1 MRHALQLSKNALLT
15 KYNSG
20 EDAPVLYF
28 IFFGVITMNDNRH
41 TENLTIHHKVKDYA
55 VWRKGYDDHEK
66 ARHAAGITNGRVFRS
81 AEDPNDVLILQDVA
95 DVAQARTWLGGDEL
109 KAAMTKAGVIG
120 SPNVRFAS

>member
-1 MRHALQLSKNALLT
+1 M
-15 KYNSG
+15 
-20 EDAPVLYF
+20 
-28 IFFGVITMNDNRH
+28 GVIRHYTLFLSGVMPMNAQNQ

-55 VWRKGYDDHEK
+55 AWRKGYDDHEK
-66 ARHAAGITNGRVFRS
+66 ARHAAGVTKGRVFRS

-95 DVAQARTWLGGDEL
+95 DMAKARTWLGGDEL